1 VNIRSKENKILAYQK
16 RRQLYFNVIREYAA
30 FKVKDLIVVKRGGSR
45 FG

>member
-16 RRQLYFNVIREYAA
+16 RRQLYFNELEKFDA